1 MLDGSVMHVFNAK
14 IGRSFDLLN
23 NGAGSKYLLLA
34 RFDRPADGAIF
45 QNQIINAV
53 NITTIGI
60 TSSFAAEVNFALVFD
75 FHWSNWSLAIGYEG
89 WYRSCEKICIDCSCP
104 GSVDYNEYAVVGR
117 QLQTTSL
124 SQTVPLC
131 QPLATIYSVLPQQ
144 NTPDTA
150 NGILDATYS
159 INRIPSNIGE
169 ALDIQGQIARAVY
182 TNKPFAQ
189 VQYTWLDSDYK
200 PFLAISGGAEIP
212 TGNHSKNSAV
222 KFWNIGAQAGI
233 AF

>member
-1 MLDGSVMHVFNAK
+1 M
-14 IGRSFDLLN
+14 RSFDLLN

-34 RFDRPADGAIF
+34 RFDRPADGALF
-45 QNQIINAV
+45 QNEIVNAV
-53 NITTIGI
+53 NITTVGI
-60 TSSFAAEVNFALVFD
+60 ASSFAAEVNFALVFD
-75 FHWSNWSLAIGYEG
+75 FHWNNWSLALGYEG

-117 QLQTTSL
+117 QFQAYMQPYATGGT
-124 SQTVPLC
+124 PLC
-131 QPLATIYSVLPQQ
+131 QPLATMYSVQPQQ
-144 NTPDTA
+144 NTVNTSA
-150 NGILDATYS
+150 GILDATYS
-159 INRIPSNIGE
+159 INRIPSSIGE
-169 ALDIQGQIARAVY
+169 ALDIPGQMVRAVY

-189 VQYTWLDSDYK
+189 IQYTWLDSDYK
-200 PFLAISGGAEIP
+200 PFLALSGGAEIP